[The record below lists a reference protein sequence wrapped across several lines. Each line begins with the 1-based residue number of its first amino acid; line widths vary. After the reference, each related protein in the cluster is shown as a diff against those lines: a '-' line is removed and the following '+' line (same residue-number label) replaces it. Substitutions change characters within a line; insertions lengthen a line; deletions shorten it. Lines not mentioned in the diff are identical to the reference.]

1 MAFGDRTVGGYL
13 TPCVLK
19 IRDLLLPNRRQ
30 GPAHLRRRLSLE
42 SVKYCPN
49 KEHQII
55 DPEHG
60 MMMLSMTLTGAG
72 IYKTALRTAKE
83 PKHRACEQEKAE
95 KIPADGHGM

>member
-55 DPEHG
+55 GKSCGSFLH
-60 MMMLSMTLTGAG
+60 
-72 IYKTALRTAKE
+72 
-83 PKHRACEQEKAE
+83 
-95 KIPADGHGM
+95 

>member
-1 MAFGDRTVGGYL
+1 
-13 TPCVLK
+13 
-19 IRDLLLPNRRQ
+19 
-30 GPAHLRRRLSLE
+30 
-42 SVKYCPN
+42 
-49 KEHQII
+49 
-55 DPEHG
+55 